1 MKIKPFLKSYERQKQ
16 QQEKTKSK
24 TKDPQNSKWII
35 DLNVRTKTTQF
46 LEEIL
51 RVKS

>member
-1 MKIKPFLKSYERQKQ
+1 MKDKNNNKKKQ
-16 QQEKTKSK
+16 IKSK
-24 TKDPQNSKWII
+24 PKDPQNSKWII
-35 DLNVRTKTTQF
+35 DLNIRTKTTQF